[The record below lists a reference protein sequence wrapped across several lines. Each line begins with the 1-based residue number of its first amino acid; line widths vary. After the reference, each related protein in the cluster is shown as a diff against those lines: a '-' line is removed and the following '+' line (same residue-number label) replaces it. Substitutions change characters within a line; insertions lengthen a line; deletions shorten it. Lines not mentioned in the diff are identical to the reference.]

1 MDSIISPS
9 SYQKRIKEKKTPLHM
24 SLIFRFLT
32 CFLIFFFNFLFI
44 NSGIGYAL
52 AKEFLQTGD
61 NVIICS
67 RSGKDLHCML
77 ILDSLPDI

>member
-1 MDSIISPS
+1 
-9 SYQKRIKEKKTPLHM
+9 M

-32 CFLIFFFNFLFI
+32 CFLNFFYFLFI

-67 RSGKDLHCML
+67 RSGKDLHCMP